1 MKPNN
6 LAEAERLVQEAK
18 AAVERQHEIIEA
30 LVRDGHQTGG
40 ALGEL
45 AGLTDALMFR
55 LRDLE
60 DVRTRAATK

>member
-1 MKPNN
+1 
-6 LAEAERLVQEAK
+6 
-18 AAVERQHEIIEA
+18 
-30 LVRDGHQTGG
+30 VRDGHQTGE

-60 DVRTRAATK
+60 NVRTRAATK